1 MGKAEITE
9 RQEIYDALIVGA
21 GPAGVSCA
29 VWLANLGLR
38 PVLFDAAPYV
48 GGLCHGNPF
57 PDPWAVLLPGADG
70 NAVAGQL
77 ARSVAAAGIDLR
89 LETRVHRIDRC
100 GGLEGNPSAGV
111 NRDVRPDAPSGD
123 AGRAEQGCF
132 AVSGRGWGPV
142 RGHTVVLATGVRAR
156 GWHLGVGADGGTPVP
171 GIIVGPGGAVARQEY
186 GGRHVAILG
195 GGDNAFEN
203 ALYVAQRGAASVTIY
218 ARNVRAQQRLR
229 DQIPE
234 QWLCRG
240 PCTVDPSSLSV
251 NGRRHDLI
259 LVFYGWEPVLDSV
272 EGLALRLDSGGFV
285 STDRYTAQ
293 SSVDG
298 VYAIGELTRR
308 QHPCVLT
315 AMADGV
321 VAAKAVQARLERRGI

>member
-9 RQEIYDALIVGA
+9 REEIYDALIVGA

-57 PDPWAVLLPGADG
+57 PDPWTVLLPGADG

-77 ARSVAAAGIDLR
+77 ARSVAAAGVELR
-89 LETRVHRIDRC
+89 LETRVDRIDRC
-100 GGLEGNPSAGV
+100 ATLDGNPSADMK
-111 NRDVRPDAPSGD
+111 RDARPDALPGGG
-123 AGRAEQGCF
+123 ARAQQGCF
-132 AVSGRGWGPV
+132 AVSGKGWEPV

-156 GWHLGVGADGGTPVP
+156 GWQLGVGADGGTAVP

-186 GGRHVAILG
+186 EGRHVAILG

-218 ARNVRAQQRLR
+218 ARNVRAQRQLR
-229 DQIPE
+229 DQVPP

-240 PCTVDPSSLSV
+240 PYTVEPSGLSV
-251 NGRRHDLI
+251 NGRRYDLI
-259 LVFYGWEPVLDSV
+259 LVFYGWEPVLDPLG
-272 EGLALRLDSGGFV
+272 GLALRLDSGGFV
-285 STDRYTAQ
+285 STDRYTAE

-321 VAAKAVQARLERRGI
+321 VAAKAVQARLERRGT